1 MKKKSHK
8 KGKSKKN
15 HCLTS
20 FKYHVYLLFLN
31 DRLFINSIKLKN
43 KTYFIQDF
51 KFTLN
56 KVIQQYTQYRFIRN
70 DGKFP
75 LVKVYY
81 LKLLVS

>member
-8 KGKSKKN
+8 KRKSKKN

-20 FKYHVYLLFLN
+20 LKYHIYLLFLN
-31 DRLFINSIKLKN
+31 DRLVINSIKLKN

-56 KVIQQYTQYRFIRN
+56 KVIQYTQYRFIRN

-81 LKLLVS
+81 LKLFVS